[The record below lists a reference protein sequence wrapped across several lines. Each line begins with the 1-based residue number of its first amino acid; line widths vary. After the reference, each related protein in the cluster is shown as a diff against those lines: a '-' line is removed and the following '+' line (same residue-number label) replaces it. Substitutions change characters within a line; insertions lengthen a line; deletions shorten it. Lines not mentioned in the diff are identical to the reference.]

1 MNKYLCT
8 GRLTRDPKVTYSQ
21 GEKPTAI
28 ARFTLAIDRD
38 TPAKEGEQTA
48 DFPSFVAFGKT
59 AEFVEKYLKQG
70 TKIEVIG
77 RLTTGSYTNKDGAT
91 VYTTDV
97 TCESIRF
104 AESKAAAGS
113 KPANAAPAQQTAAPA
128 AKPATAAPEEEFMN
142 LADVG
147 EDDDD
152 YLPFG

>member
-77 RLTTGSYTNKDGAT
+77 RLTTGSYTNKEGVT

-113 KPANAAPAQQTAAPA
+113 RPANAAPAQQTASAPA
-128 AKPATAAPEEEFMN
+128 PEPVTAAPEEAF
-142 LADVG
+142 LDDGG
-147 EDDDD
+147 EDDD

>member
-21 GEKPTAI
+21 GEKPTAV

-38 TPAKEGEQTA
+38 APAKEGEQNA

-70 TKIEVIG
+70 TKIEVVG
-77 RLTTGSYTNKDGAT
+77 RLTTGSYTNRDGAT

-104 AESKAAAGS
+104 AESKAAAGN
-113 KPANAAPAQQTAAPA
+113 KPATTAPAQQTSSTPAPE
-128 AKPATAAPEEEFMN
+128 PVTAAPEEAF
-142 LADVG
+142 LDDGG
-147 EDDDD
+147 EDDD